1 MVYNFKKIEK
11 KWQKN
16 WEDKKIFQ
24 VKENSKKKKYYLLE
38 QFPYPSGSGLHAG
51 HAFVYTLGDVFS
63 RFKIMQGFNV
73 LHPMGYDSLG
83 LPAEN
88 AAIKDK
94 IHPKQYT
101 TKSIKNF
108 MKQQRALGLTYD
120 WSRVFWTHDPDFYK
134 WDQWIFL
141 KMLEK
146 DIAYKK
152 EGSVNWCGKCNTVLA
167 NEQVVNG
174 KCWRHENQDIN
185 VKHLNQWYL
194 KITNYAEELADLDKI
209 KQWPDMIKKL
219 QKNWVGKSYGTEI
232 NFEIAGEKWPIFTTR
247 PDTLY
252 GVTFMVIS
260 AQHARLM
267 ELVTKEQKK
276 DVENFVSKLS
286 SVSEEEIDQL
296 AKEGVFTGS
305 YAVNPVNGVRVPIF
319 AGNFVLADYGSG
331 MVMAV
336 PAHDQRDFEFAKKYD
351 LEIKKVVEGG
361 AINKKAYIGEGKLIN
376 SDKFNGINNK
386 KAITE
391 ITNYL
396 AKKKVGKKTI
406 NFRLRDWL
414 ISRQRYWGTPIPII
428 NCKKCGVVSVPE
440 KDLPVKLPDKVKF
453 GKGNPLE
460 SAKSWIKV
468 KCPKCKGMASRETD
482 TMDTFANSSW
492 YYLRF
497 TDPKNKRKIFDE
509 KKAQY
514 WTPIDMYIGGKEH
527 ACMHDIYFRFYH
539 KFLRD
544 LGLVKT
550 DEPAVKLFVQGMIH
564 GEDGNKMS
572 KSIGNVV
579 DPLEMIQ
586 KYGADALR
594 LFLISVAS
602 PESNFNWSD
611 KGLIGSY
618 KFVKKF
624 FESLDKIEIGKS
636 SAKLE
641 SKINKTIIEVTK
653 DVENFK
659 FNLAVI
665 KLRSLLNVFNE
676 EEKVGK
682 KDIESFLKMIAL
694 FCPHLSEELWSG
706 LGNKGFIA
714 FEKWPKA
721 NEKKID
727 KKFEKEDEAVEKLK
741 SDINNI
747 KKILNKENAKVYV
760 YVMPFELKLYNN
772 LEGINV
778 YAVNDKKKYDPEN
791 KSKKAKPGKPGI
803 YLE

>member
-1 MVYNFKKIEK
+1 
-11 KWQKN
+11 
-16 WEDKKIFQ
+16 
-24 VKENSKKKKYYLLE
+24 
-38 QFPYPSGSGLHAG
+38 
-51 HAFVYTLGDVFS
+51 
-63 RFKIMQGFNV
+63 
-73 LHPMGYDSLG
+73 
-83 LPAEN
+83 
-88 AAIKDK
+88 
-94 IHPKQYT
+94 
-101 TKSIKNF
+101 
-108 MKQQRALGLTYD
+108 
-120 WSRVFWTHDPDFYK
+120 
-134 WDQWIFL
+134 
-141 KMLEK
+141 
-146 DIAYKK
+146 
-152 EGSVNWCGKCNTVLA
+152 
-167 NEQVVNG
+167 
-174 KCWRHENQDIN
+174 
-185 VKHLNQWYL
+185 
-194 KITNYAEELADLDKI
+194 
-209 KQWPDMIKKL
+209 
-219 QKNWVGKSYGTEI
+219 
-232 NFEIAGEKWPIFTTR
+232 
-247 PDTLY
+247 
-252 GVTFMVIS
+252 
-260 AQHARLM
+260 
-267 ELVTKEQKK
+267 
-276 DVENFVSKLS
+276 
-286 SVSEEEIDQL
+286 
-296 AKEGVFTGS
+296 
-305 YAVNPVNGVRVPIF
+305 VNPINGVKVPIF

-336 PAHDQRDFEFAKKYD
+336 PAHDQRDFEFAKKYG
-351 LEIKKVVEGG
+351 LEIKKVIEG
-361 AINKKAYIGEGKLIN
+361 AINKKAYTGEGKLIN
-376 SDKFNGINNK
+376 SGKFNGINNK

-396 AKKKVGKKTI
+396 TKKKVGKKTI

-414 ISRQRYWGTPIPII
+414 ISRQRYWGTPIPIV
-428 NCKKCGVVSVPE
+428 NCKKCGVVPVPE

-460 SAKSWIKV
+460 SATSWIKV
-468 KCPKCKGMASRETD
+468 KCPKCKAMASRETD

-544 LGLVKT
+544 LGLLKT

-611 KGLIGSY
+611 KGLFGSY

-624 FESLDKIEIGKS
+624 FESFEKIEIGKS

-653 DVENFK
+653 DVENLK

-665 KLRSLLNVFNE
+665 KLRSLLNIFNE

-682 KDIESFLKMIAL
+682 KDLESFLKMMAL

-714 FEKWPKA
+714 VEKWLVA

-747 KKILNKENAKVYV
+747 QKILNKESAKVYV
-760 YVMPFELKLYNN
+760 YVMPFELELYQNIP
-772 LEGINV
+772 GINV